1 MCGPMTESSDRLVLV
16 AGELHELSGPEPE
29 WPGGRD
35 TLFHQPGAGLP
46 ARDDVEAII
55 PLVSQRVGAV
65 ELARLP
71 ALRVVA
77 NYGVGY
83 DNIDLEAAS
92 VRGIVV
98 TNTPD
103 VLTDA
108 TADLA
113 MALLLAAARRLREGL
128 DLARS
133 GDWDGWHP
141 TQLLGMGLQGR
152 VLGILGAGRIGAA
165 TARRAAAFGMEIVY
179 WNRSASPALESETG
193 ARRVGNLDSLLAGAD
208 VVSVHLPLTTE
219 THGLLDGVRLETMRP
234 GSILVNTA
242 RGAIV
247 DQGALAEA
255 LLSGHLGAAGLDV
268 FVSEPD
274 IPAEL
279 RTLPNCVVLPH
290 LGSATREARQA
301 MWDLAA
307 ANARAVLG
315 GGEPITPVLLPSD

>member
-1 MCGPMTESSDRLVLV
+1 MTDTSDRLVLV
-16 AGELHELSGPEPE
+16 AGELHDLSGPDPD
-29 WPGGRD
+29 WPGGRG
-35 TLFHQPGAGLP
+35 TLFHQPGAPLP
-46 ARDDVEAII
+46 ARTDVDAII
-55 PLVSQRVGAV
+55 PLVSQRVGESEFAG
-65 ELARLP
+65 LSS
-71 ALRVVA
+71 LRVVA

-83 DNIDLEAAS
+83 DNIDLGAAA
-92 VRGIVV
+92 RHGIVV

-113 MALLLAAARRLREGL
+113 LALLLAAARRVREGL

-152 VLGILGAGRIGAA
+152 VLGILGGGRIGVA
-165 TARRAAAFGMEIVY
+165 TARRAAAFGMEIAY
-179 WNRSASPALESETG
+179 WSRSASPAMESEAG
-193 ARRVGNLDSLLAGAD
+193 GRRIENLAEVLALAD
-208 VVSVHLPLTTE
+208 VISVHLPLTSE
-219 THGLLDGVRLETMRP
+219 TRGLLGVTRLSAMKP

-247 DQGALAEA
+247 DQGALAGV
-255 LLSGHLGAAGLDV
+255 LRSRHLAAAGLDV
-268 FVSEPD
+268 FEREPE
-274 IPAEL
+274 IPEEL
-279 RTLPNCVVLPH
+279 RSLPNCVVLPH

-307 ANARAVLG
+307 ANARAVLA
-315 GGEPITPVLLPSD
+315 GEQPITPVALPAA